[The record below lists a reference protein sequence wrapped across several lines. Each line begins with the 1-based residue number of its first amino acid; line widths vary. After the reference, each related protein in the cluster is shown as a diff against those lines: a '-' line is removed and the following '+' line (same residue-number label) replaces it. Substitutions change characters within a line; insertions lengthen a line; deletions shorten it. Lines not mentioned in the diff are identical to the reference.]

1 MSAPSQYLEPV
12 SSDAPCGDAT
22 SVGNL
27 WQLDGLFTPS
37 GADLLNWKPDWK
49 EVTKVAER
57 LLPNCKHVKLAL
69 IFGGMAMQKEGLGGF
84 RDGLSL
90 LLGWL
95 ERYWDHLYPQLDK
108 ELADPYEQMLERIN
122 ELRNLTNQ
130 GIGGISVLAWLYGT
144 TICRSRSFGNLSLRA
159 VAIVA
164 GSVKP
169 VEGEAVPAAG
179 DTPMTAAQLDA
190 AFREFQ
196 EAEPDELAAQI
207 QAVKESQEILGKLDA
222 FISEKAGSRARSR
235 PGPIE
240 PGAGVAGEMPGLA
253 GRGGG
258 GGGRGGPCG
267 RRGAASGGAAA
278 GGKISSRGEALK
290 SIAAICEYYRRYEPS
305 SPVPLLLQRAGRLI
319 EMDFL
324 QIVEDL
330 SIEGG
335 DQARRLLG
343 GGQKGAGRKREILKK
358 LLAIDNSCCQSM
370 VYRI

>member
-84 RDGLSL
+84 RDGLGL

-169 VEGEAVPAAG
+169 VEGEAVPTAG

-222 FISEKAGSRARSR
+222 FISEKAG
-235 PGPIE
+235 PGRGPSLGPLDQALE
-240 PGAGVAGEMPGLA
+240 LLEKCLGSQAGEAAPA
-253 GRGGG
+253 A
-258 GGGRGGPCG
+258 
-267 RRGAASGGAAA
+267 GAAPVAAGARPAEAPAA

-290 SIAAICEYYRRYEPS
+290 SIAAICEYYRRCEP
-305 SPVPLLLQRAGRLI
+305 LQPGAAAVATGRAPDRNGL
-319 EMDFL
+319 FANC
-324 QIVEDL
+324 
-330 SIEGG
+330 GG
-335 DQARRLLG
+335 F
-343 GGQKGAGRKREILKK
+343 
-358 LLAIDNSCCQSM
+358 
-370 VYRI
+370 VH